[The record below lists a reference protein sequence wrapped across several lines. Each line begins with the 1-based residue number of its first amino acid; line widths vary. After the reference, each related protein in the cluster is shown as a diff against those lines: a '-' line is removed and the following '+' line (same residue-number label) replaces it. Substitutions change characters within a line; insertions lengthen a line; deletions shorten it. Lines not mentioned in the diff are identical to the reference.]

1 MLTLVAFI
9 ITIGILVTVHEYGH
23 FQVARW
29 CGVKVLRFSVGFGK
43 PLWQWRIGQD
53 QTEFVLAAIPL
64 GGYVKML
71 DENELKT
78 EPYKGMEAVTY
89 SEGERQ
95 RAFNRQPVWKRM
107 LIVVAG
113 PLANLLLAVMLYWL
127 LFMQGTTGIKPLIG
141 EVVPGSLAE
150 KAQLTQGEQ
159 ILSIAGEPV
168 RTWSEARWIL
178 LEKSLDGASVKI
190 ETLIRQHEHHVHE
203 LSFDGMD
210 DDPEVDV
217 LARLGLQMFQPKIA
231 PVIGQVL
238 ADSPAEKAGLREGDR
253 LLSADGITVE
263 YWHEVVPVFQSQPGE
278 TMVVEVLRG
287 GEKRRLKIT
296 PEATDESGK
305 LVGKIGAAV
314 KMDTGALEGQLVET
328 DFGPLQGLKAAVKKT
343 WDTSLF
349 SLKMLKYMLTGKM
362 SLQGISGPVTIAN
375 YAGESAQLGVN
386 VFLSFLALVSI
397 SIGVLNLL
405 PIPVLDGGHLLY
417 HMAEIIKG
425 SPVSEATMLLG
436 QKIGMGL
443 LGAMMMIAIFN
454 DLNRLFTG

>member
-1 MLTLVAFI
+1 MLTLIAFI
-9 ITIGILVTVHEYGH
+9 VTIGILVTVHEYGH

-29 CGVKVLRFSVGFGK
+29 CGVRVLQFSVGFGK
-43 PLWQWRIGQD
+43 PLWQRKFGQD
-53 QTEFVLAAIPL
+53 QTEFILAAIPL
-64 GGYVKML
+64 GGYVRML
-71 DENELKT
+71 DENELKLQQ
-78 EPYKGMEAVTY
+78 EKAAYPEHECA
-89 SEGERQ
+89 

-113 PLANLLLAVMLYWL
+113 PLANLLLAVVLYWF

-141 EVVPGSLAE
+141 EVAPGSLAE

-159 ILSIAGEPV
+159 ILSVAGEPV

-178 LEKSLDGASVKI
+178 LEKSLDGLPIKV
-190 ETLIRQHEHHVHE
+190 ETLIHQQEHHVHE
-203 LSFDGMD
+203 LSFDGLD

-217 LARLGLQMFQPKIA
+217 LAKLGLQMHQPKIA

-238 ADSPAEKAGLREGDR
+238 ADSPAEKAGLLAGDR
-253 LLSADGITVE
+253 LLSVDGIVVE
-263 YWHEVVPVFQSQPGE
+263 YWHEAVPVFQGQPGKLM
-278 TMVVEVLRG
+278 TVEVLRG

-296 PEATDESGK
+296 PEGTEENGK
-305 LVGKIGAAV
+305 QVGKIGAAV
-314 KMDTGALEGQLVET
+314 KADTSAFEGQLIKT
-328 DFGPLQGLKAAVKKT
+328 DFGPLQGLNAAIKKT
-343 WDTSLF
+343 WDTSVF
-349 SLKMLKYMLTGKM
+349 SLKMLKYMLIGKM

>member
-1 MLTLVAFI
+1 MLTLIAFI
-9 ITIGILVTVHEYGH
+9 VTIGILVTVHEYGH

-29 CGVKVLRFSVGFGK
+29 CGVRVLQFSVGFGK
-43 PLWQWRIGQD
+43 PLWRRKFGRD

-64 GGYVKML
+64 GGYVRML
-71 DENELKT
+71 DENELKIQQGKGT
-78 EPYKGMEAVTY
+78 EVVAY
-89 SEGERQ
+89 SEPERT

-113 PLANLLLAVMLYWL
+113 PLANLLLAVALYWL

-141 EVVPGSLAE
+141 EVTPGSLAE
-150 KAQLTQGEQ
+150 KAQLTQGEL

-168 RTWSEARWIL
+168 RTWSEARWIM
-178 LEKSLDGASVKI
+178 LEKSLDGAPVKI
-190 ETLIRQHEHHVHE
+190 ETLIHQHEHHVHE
-203 LSFDGMD
+203 LSFEGLGEDV
-210 DDPEVDV
+210 EADV
-217 LARLGLQMFQPKIA
+217 LGRLGLQTYQPKIA

-238 ADSPAEKAGLREGDR
+238 AESPAEKAGLLEGDR
-253 LLSADGITVE
+253 LLSVDGIAVQ
-263 YWHEVVPVFQSQPGE
+263 YWHEAVPIFQSQPGK
-278 TMVVEVLRG
+278 TMTVEVLRG
-287 GEKRRLKIT
+287 EEKRRLKIT
-296 PEATDESGK
+296 PDAAEENGK
-305 LVGKIGAAV
+305 QVGKIGAAAKTDTDALQGLLV
-314 KMDTGALEGQLVET
+314 KT
-328 DFGPLQGLKAAVKKT
+328 DFGVWPGLKAAVKKT
-343 WDTSLF
+343 WDTSVF

-443 LGAMMMIAIFN
+443 LGTMMMIAIFN

>member
-9 ITIGILVTVHEYGH
+9 VTIGVLVTVHEYGH

-29 CGVKVLRFSVGFGK
+29 CGVRVLKFSVGFGK
-43 PLWQWRIGQD
+43 PLWQRKIGRD
-53 QTEFVLAAIPL
+53 QTEFILAAIPL

-71 DENELKT
+71 DENELKADQ
-78 EPYKGMEAVTY
+78 ENGAGIVVY
-89 SEGERQ
+89 SESERQ
-95 RAFNRQPVWKRM
+95 RAFNRQAVWKRM

-127 LFMQGTTGIKPLIG
+127 LFVQGTTGVKPLIG
-141 EVVPGSLAE
+141 EVAPGSLAE

-159 ILSIAGEPV
+159 ILSVAGEPV

-178 LEKSLDGASVKI
+178 LEKSLDGAPIKI
-190 ETLIRQHEHHVHE
+190 ETLIHQHEHHVHE
-203 LSFDGMD
+203 LSFDGLNED
-210 DDPEVDV
+210 SEADI
-217 LARLGLQMFQPKIA
+217 LTRLGLQMLQPKIA

-238 ADSPAEKAGLREGDR
+238 ADSPAEKAGLLEGDR
-253 LLSADGITVE
+253 LLSVDGITVE
-263 YWHEVVPVFQSQPGE
+263 YWHEVVPVFQSQPGK
-278 TMVVEVLRG
+278 TMLVEVLRG
-287 GEKRRLKIT
+287 EEKRRLKIT
-296 PEATDESGK
+296 PEATNEGEK
-305 LVGKIGAAV
+305 VVGKIGAAV
-314 KMDTGALEGQLVET
+314 KTDMDVFEGQLVKT
-328 DFGPLQGLKAAVKKT
+328 DFGPMQGLKAAVKKT
-343 WDTSLF
+343 WDTSIF

-443 LGAMMMIAIFN
+443 LGTMMMIAIFN